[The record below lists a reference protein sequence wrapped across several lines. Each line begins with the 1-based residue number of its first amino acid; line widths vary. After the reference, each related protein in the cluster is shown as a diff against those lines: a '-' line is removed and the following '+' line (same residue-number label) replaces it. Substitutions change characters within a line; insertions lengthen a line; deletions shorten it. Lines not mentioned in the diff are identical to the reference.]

1 VITGIVVALPEEL
14 STLTS
19 KKLTKGSCCFISNNI
34 LVIYSGTGPIN
45 ASSAAEHLI
54 SQGATK
60 LISWGCAAALSETL
74 KSGDLMLAN
83 GVIATEENKAVPLS
97 VNANWHQHTK
107 ELLATF
113 LKVHSGCLAE
123 SKSIVSS
130 SEHKKQIHINTNAVA
145 LDMES
150 IAIAKVANQHS
161 LPFLAIRVI
170 ADPVEMSLPLAI
182 THALNEQGEVSLSKL
197 LLYLAQ
203 HPTELPGLIKLGL
216 HFKAATKTLKLIAKH
231 LEMVTLFQEQ
241 QLNTLT
247 FTFNPTLRI

>member
-1 VITGIVVALPEEL
+1 MITGIVVALPEEL

-19 KKLTKGSCCFISNNI
+19 KKLTKGDSCFITKKL

-45 ASSAAEHLI
+45 ASSATEHLI

-74 KSGDLMLAN
+74 KPGDLMLAN
-83 GVIATEENKAVPLS
+83 ELIAAEESKAVPLS
-97 VNANWHQHTK
+97 VNANWHQQTK

-113 LKVHSGCLAE
+113 VKVHSGCLVE

-150 IAIAKVANQHS
+150 IAIAKVAHQHS

-182 THALNEQGEVSLSKL
+182 THALNEQGEVLLSKL

>member
-1 VITGIVVALPEEL
+1 MITGIVVALPEEL

-74 KSGDLMLAN
+74 KPGDLMLAN
-83 GVIATEENKAVPLS
+83 ELISTEESIAVPLKM
-97 VNANWHQHTK
+97 NANWHLHTK
-107 ELLATF
+107 ELLSPF
-113 LKVHSGCLAE
+113 VKVHSGCLAE

-130 SEHKKQIHINTNAVA
+130 SEHKKQIHINTNAIA

-150 IAIAKVANQHS
+150 IAIAKVANQHT

-182 THALNEQGEVSLSKL
+182 THSLNQQGDVVLKKL
-197 LLYLAQ
+197 LGYLAL
-203 HPTELPGLIKLGL
+203 HPRELPGLIRLGL
-216 HFKAATKTLKLIAKH
+216 YFRSATKTLKLIARH
-231 LEMVTLFQEQ
+231 LDAITLFHEEQ
-241 QLNTLT
+241 
-247 FTFNPTLRI
+247 

>member
-1 VITGIVVALPEEL
+1 MITGIVVALPEEL
-14 STLTS
+14 RTLTS
-19 KKLTKGSCCFISNNI
+19 NKLIKGGSCLISNNV

-45 ASSAAEHLI
+45 ASSATEYLI

-60 LISWGCAAALSETL
+60 IISWGCAAALSETL

-107 ELLATF
+107 DLLSTF
-113 LKVHSGCLAE
+113 IKVHSGCLAE

-130 SEHKKQIHINTNAVA
+130 SQLKKQIHRNTSAIA

-150 IAIAKVANQHS
+150 IAIAKVANNHT

-170 ADPVEMSLPLAI
+170 ADPVEMNLPLAI
-182 THALNEQGEVSLSKL
+182 SNSLNEQGEVSLSKL
-197 LLYLAQ
+197 LLYLAN
-203 HPTELPGLIKLGL
+203 HPAELPGLIRLGL

-231 LEMVTLFQEQ
+231 LDTVTLYQETQ
-241 QLNTLT
+241 QVDSPLNINFSL
-247 FTFNPTLRI
+247 